1 MLHEKDFIMR
11 EIERIVAVI
20 ARILQL
26 KQHDDLDGAL
36 EVIQHS
42 YTELFGPLG
51 EFLAQ
56 ADVATVTQLI
66 TDPVQMAGL
75 ARLLRIEANVR
86 ESAGDSKAADV
97 IKRRALELALE
108 AYRRDDHGVADARHV
123 VGQLR
128 DGVAEESLVPEY
140 REVLWELAKAVT
152 PQSEVQKGAR
162 E

>member
-56 ADVATVTQLI
+56 TDVATVTQLI

-75 ARLLRIEANVR
+75 ARLLRVEANVR
-86 ESAGDSKAADV
+86 ESAGDSTAADA
-97 IKRRALELALE
+97 IKRRALELAVE
-108 AYRRDDHGVADARHV
+108 AYRRDEHGVADARYV
-123 VGQLR
+123 VVQLR
-128 DGVAEESLVPEY
+128 DGVAEESLALEY
-140 REVLWELAKAVT
+140 REVLWELAKDIEL
-152 PQSEVQKGAR
+152 QSEAQKRASQ
-162 E
+162 

>member
-1 MLHEKDFIMR
+1 MR
-11 EIERIVAVI
+11 EIERIVAVV

-56 ADVATVTQLI
+56 AEVATVTQLI

-75 ARLLRIEANVR
+75 ARLLRVEADVR
-86 ESAGDSKAADV
+86 SSAGDSVTTAA
-97 IKRRALELALE
+97 IKRRALELAVE
-108 AYRRDDHGVADARHV
+108 AYKRDEHCVADARHV
-123 VGQLR
+123 VAQLR
-128 DGVAEESLVPEY
+128 DDVAEDSLSWEH
-140 REVLWELAKAVT
+140 REVLQQLAADLE
-152 PQSEVQKGAR
+152 PQ
-162 E
+162 